1 MPNILFASNNISHW
15 PLSVSDSLASTF
27 DSTKVP
33 YSIKLSYIQSIA
45 SPVFAVATG
54 DVTWFHFRVWA
65 NSFDINDK
73 FHMLKVFDANNNLL
87 IQVNKFT
94 TGSAYNLG
102 LQVFD
107 GATNTDVVAG
117 FPLNPGVMNIVDV
130 RFEVTAG
137 GVLDGELYVNGGLA
151 AVGAFASNPN
161 SYGKPTHFALG
172 AAFTSGAGFQYMSE
186 ILVADGDT
194 RNARMSLL
202 RPTGAGFEADWV
214 GVEADLAD
222 DDPTSGMTSIVA
234 AERQTL
240 TIGTYT
246 GASNISS
253 VLVAT
258 QSVAGANA
266 PQNLRHTVRM
276 SSVNYDSAGDIA
288 LSDVLQYDIT
298 DFQINP
304 GTSLPWVSGDLT
316 ALEIGFIS
324 KI

>member
-1 MPNILFASNNISHW
+1 MTAILFASNNISHW
-15 PLSVSDSLASTF
+15 PLSVSDSLANTF

-33 YSIKLSYIQSIA
+33 YSIKLAYLESIA
-45 SPVFAVATG
+45 SPVFTAAAG

-65 NSFDINDK
+65 NTLDTNDT
-73 FHMLKVFDANNNLL
+73 FHMLKIFDVNNNLL
-87 IQVNKFT
+87 LQVNKF
-94 TGSAYNLG
+94 GSGSFYNLG
-102 LQVFD
+102 LQVYD
-107 GATNTDVVAG
+107 GATNTNVVAA
-117 FPLNPGVMNIVDV
+117 FPLNPAVMNIIDV

-137 GVLDGELYVNGGLA
+137 GVLDGKLYLNGGLA

-161 SYGKPTHFALG
+161 SYGKPTHCALG
-172 AAFTSGAGFQYMSE
+172 AAFASAAGFQYFSE

-253 VLVAT
+253 VLIAT

-288 LSDVLQYDIT
+288 LSDALQYETT

-304 GTSLPWVSGDLT
+304 GTSLPWVSADLSG
-316 ALEIGFIS
+316 LEIGFIS
-324 KI
+324 KT

>member
-15 PLSVSDSLASTF
+15 PTSVSDTLAGTF

-33 YSIKLSYIQSIA
+33 YSIKLSYLQSIA
-45 SPVFAVATG
+45 SPTFAVAAG
-54 DVTWFHFRVWA
+54 DVTWLHFRVWA
-65 NSFDINDK
+65 NSNDINDK

-94 TGSAYNLG
+94 TGSVYNLG

-117 FPLNPGVMNIVDV
+117 FPLNPGVMNLVDV

-137 GVLDGELYVNGGLA
+137 GVLDGKLYLNGGLA

-186 ILVADGDT
+186 ILVADSDT

-202 RPTGAGFEADWV
+202 RPTGEGGETSWV
-214 GVEADLAD
+214 GVATELAD
-222 DDPTSGMTSIVA
+222 DDPTSGMTSILA
-234 AERQTL
+234 NERETL
-240 TIGTYT
+240 ALSAYT

-253 VLVAT
+253 LLVAT

-276 SSVNYDSAGDIA
+276 SATNYDSAGDIL

-304 GTSLPWVSGDLT
+304 ATSIPWVSGDLT
-316 ALEIGFIS
+316 GLEIGFIS
-324 KI
+324 KT